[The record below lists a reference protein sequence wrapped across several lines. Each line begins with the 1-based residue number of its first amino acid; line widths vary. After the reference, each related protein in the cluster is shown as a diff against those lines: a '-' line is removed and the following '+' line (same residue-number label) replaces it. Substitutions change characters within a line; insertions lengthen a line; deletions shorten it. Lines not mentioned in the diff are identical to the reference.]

1 MNDTP
6 TPSLRASV
14 EATGRTALTRDDW
27 LARVAE
33 VGPIAEAGAPQ
44 ADRERMLGI
53 DTMDALHSREIFR
66 LLLPVALGG
75 YELNLPDYFH
85 VMEAIATYDA
95 STAWCV
101 CQGNCCAMT
110 AGYMPLDAG
119 QEIWGKDPRAVL
131 AWGPGQAEAQV
142 VKGGYN
148 LTAKAA
154 FASGSHRATW
164 LGAHGSAV
172 KEMDGSLRPGVGGD
186 PEVRTLLF
194 PAGETKLIDTWDV
207 LGLRGTGSDAYEVE
221 NLFVPDGHTVV
232 RATMFENRP
241 AHGMSPLYAF
251 PQMSVHATGFAATA
265 TGAARGFINAF
276 IEMAQTKMPRL
287 HASPLRDRPVVQD
300 DVARAEARL
309 SAGRAWLRE
318 EAEKAWEE
326 ASLEGKL
333 SIAQRNRIRLS
344 ATHAIHEAKAAVDSL
359 YDAAGTSAVFSDGPF
374 ERRFRDIHM
383 IAQQIQ
389 GRKSHYQS
397 VGAWLLGHPPDM
409 GVI

>member
-6 TPSLRASV
+6 TPSLKAAQDAAKAV
-14 EATGRTALTRDDW
+14 PTREDW

-33 VGPIAEAGAPQ
+33 AGPVAEAGALQ
-44 ADRERMLGI
+44 ADRDRMLGA
-53 DTMDALHSREIFR
+53 DTMDALHAREMFR
-66 LLLPVALGG
+66 LLLPSALGG
-75 YELNLPDYFH
+75 YEVRLPDYFEI
-85 VMEAIATYDA
+85 MEAVATYDA

-110 AGYMPLDAG
+110 AGYMPLEAG
-119 QEIWGKDPRAVL
+119 NEIWGNDPRAVL

-142 VKGGYN
+142 VDGGYN

-154 FASGSHRATW
+154 FASGSHHATW

-172 KEMDGSLRPGVGGD
+172 KEKDGSLRPGVDGN

-194 PAGETKLIDTWDV
+194 PAGETEIIDTWDV

-276 IEMAQTKMPRL
+276 VEMAQTKMPRL
-287 HASPLRDRPVVQD
+287 HTSPLRDKPVVQD

-326 ASLEGKL
+326 ASREGTL

-359 YDAAGTSAVFSDGPF
+359 YDAAGTSAVFADGPF

-397 VGAWLLGHPPDM
+397 VGAWMLGHPPDM